1 MNQLK
6 MDLQQ
11 TISTLSRG
19 GWSQRRIARE
29 LGIDRETVARYRW
42 LARQVA
48 EPKPAISPAGSEP
61 TEGPNPATMA
71 PGPEVM
77 PGSNP
82 PPAES
87 SEPALSP
94 AGSKSGRVSHCEPF
108 ESVIKA
114 GLDAGLSAQRIYQ
127 DLASEQKFAGGYPP
141 SGSK

>member
-1 MNQLK
+1 
-6 MDLQQ
+6 
-11 TISTLSRG
+11 
-19 GWSQRRIARE
+19 
-29 LGIDRETVARYRW
+29 
-42 LARQVA
+42 
-48 EPKPAISPAGSEP
+48 
-61 TEGPNPATMA
+61 MA